1 VLVATGL
8 AHAGRSVALVE
19 AGLVGGE
26 SPYLA
31 CLPSKSMLASARR
44 GETWEHAVARRNEV
58 TGRLDDSLFAARLAD
73 AGVTLIR
80 GTGQVT
86 EPGSIEVTTAGRG
99 RRGQPDKPDKAV
111 LRYADLVIATGSE
124 PLAPPVEGLTDVP
137 TWTSAEALSSQDLP
151 RHLIVMGAGPAGC
164 ELTQI
169 YAAFGSQVTL
179 IEAEPQLLPDE
190 ASFAGEILSDA
201 LRRTG
206 ADLRLGSPVVK
217 AAPLDK
223 GLALILADGTSLEG
237 DRILLATGRRP
248 RLAGL
253 GLDKLGIA
261 PSAAGALP
269 VDATCR
275 VRTANGQPTGNTG
288 QPATIPAE
296 PAAAAASAAQQA
308 APPGPPAAPLA
319 QPAAPPA
326 QQAAPQAQQAPPAQQ
341 AAAPGPPAAAASA
354 QAASATGQPS
364 VFPGQTA
371 TASGAF
377 PGQPATATGQPVAA
391 TAQPTAVPARPATV
405 PARPATVPGQPVAVP
420 GQPAIANGQPIA
432 ATAQPTAVPGQPAA
446 VPAQPA
452 TGPGQPAAVP
462 AQPATGPG
470 QPAAVPAQPATG
482 QLIAATAQPTA
493 VPGRPVTAAAQPTA
507 VPGQPGAV
515 PGRPVTAAAQPTA
528 VPGQPG
534 AVPGQPGAVPV
545 QPGAVPVQP
554 GAATAQP
561 VTAPGQP
568 AETAAQ
574 PTAVTATAQPA
585 TATVQ
590 PAAAASGQPTAASA
604 AAEQPATATGQ
615 ATPGSGQAM
624 TGSGRVWAAGDVTGI
639 APYTHTARY
648 QASVVIANILGEHR
662 VADYRAIPRCVY
674 TTPSVCCVGVTPG
687 QAAAAG
693 IQLRTVGHDLAETAR
708 AAVEVDDRGRIEL
721 YADMTGGD
729 TLVGAAAVGRSAEE
743 WMGELALAIRAGI
756 PLKTLADVVHAF
768 PTYGEA
774 IERSLRE
781 LAVGVPEGDD
791 R

>member
-1 VLVATGL
+1 VPDFDVVVLGGGTSGVLVATGL
-8 AHAGRSVALVE
+8 ADAGRSVALVE

-58 TGRLDDSLFAARLAD
+58 TGHLDDSRFAARLDD

-86 EPGSIEVTTAGRG
+86 EPGSIEVTTVGRG
-99 RRGQPDKPDKAV
+99 RRGQPEKTV
-111 LRYADLVIATGSE
+111 LGYADLVIATGSE

-179 IEAEPQLLPDE
+179 IETEPQLLPDE
-190 ASFAGEILSDA
+190 APFAGEILSDA

-217 AAPLDK
+217 AAPMDK
-223 GLALILADGTSLEG
+223 GLALILADGTSLDG

-253 GLDKLGIA
+253 GLDKLGIM

-275 VRTANGQPTGNTG
+275 VQVANGQPAGTSG
-288 QPATIPAE
+288 QPATTPGQRT
-296 PAAAAASAAQQA
+296 AAAASAAQTAAPPVQQA
-308 APPGPPAAPLA
+308 APPVQEAT
-319 QPAAPPA
+319 
-326 QQAAPQAQQAPPAQQ
+326 
-341 AAAPGPPAAAASA
+341 
-354 QAASATGQPS
+354 ATGQP
-364 VFPGQTA
+364 
-371 TASGAF
+371 GAF
-377 PGQPATATGQPVAA
+377 PGQPATATGQPVTAA
-391 TAQPTAVPARPATV
+391 
-405 PARPATVPGQPVAVP
+405 
-420 GQPAIANGQPIA
+420 GQPAS
-432 ATAQPTAVPGQPAA
+432 V
-446 VPAQPA
+446 
-452 TGPGQPAAVP
+452 
-462 AQPATGPG
+462 
-470 QPAAVPAQPATG
+470 
-482 QLIAATAQPTA
+482 
-493 VPGRPVTAAAQPTA
+493 
-507 VPGQPGAV
+507 
-515 PGRPVTAAAQPTA
+515 
-528 VPGQPG
+528 
-534 AVPGQPGAVPV
+534 
-545 QPGAVPVQP
+545 
-554 GAATAQP
+554 TAQP

-568 AETAAQ
+568 AS
-574 PTAVTATAQPA
+574 PTA
-585 TATVQ
+585 
-590 PAAAASGQPTAASA
+590 PAAAATVRPGPAPAQPPAAATGQPTAAA
-604 AAEQPATATGQ
+604 HPAEQPATATAE
-615 ATPGSGQAM
+615 AT
-624 TGSGRVWAAGDVTGI
+624 TGTGRVWAAGDVTGI

-648 QASVVIANILGEHR
+648 QASVVIANILGERR

-708 AAVEVDDRGRIEL
+708 AAVEDDDRGRIEL
-721 YADMTGGD
+721 YSDRTRGDM
-729 TLVGAAAVGRSAEE
+729 LVGAAAVGRSAEE

-756 PLKTLADVVHAF
+756 PLKMLADVVHAF

>member
-1 VLVATGL
+1 VPDFDVVVLGGGTSGVLVATGL
-8 AHAGRSVALVE
+8 ARAGRSVALVE

-58 TGRLDDSLFAARLAD
+58 TGHLDDSLIAARLAD
-73 AGVTLIR
+73 AGVKLIR
-80 GTGQVT
+80 GTAQVT
-86 EPGSIEVTTAGRG
+86 EPGAIEVTTPGRG
-99 RRGQPDKPDKAV
+99 RPGQPEKTV
-111 LRYADLVIATGSE
+111 LGYADLVIATGSE
-124 PLAPPVEGLTDVP
+124 PLAPPVEGLIDVP

-190 ASFAGEILSDA
+190 AQFAGELLSDA
-201 LRRTG
+201 LRRAG

-223 GLALILADGTSLEG
+223 GLTLILADGTTLEG

-253 GLDKLGIA
+253 GLDKIGIT

-275 VRTANGQPTGNTG
+275 VQTANGRPTGTTARPVTAPAQPATVPSQPAGATG
-288 QPATIPAE
+288 QPATAPGLPTEATAAGQPAGVIAQPTAE
-296 PAAAAASAAQQA
+296 IGQPTATTGQPTATQPATAATAQAAAA
-308 APPGPPAAPLA
+308 
-319 QPAAPPA
+319 
-326 QQAAPQAQQAPPAQQ
+326 
-341 AAAPGPPAAAASA
+341 
-354 QAASATGQPS
+354 T
-364 VFPGQTA
+364 
-371 TASGAF
+371 GAF
-377 PGQPATATGQPVAA
+377 PGQPAAATGAFPGQPAAAPGQPAAATGQPGTPPGQLAAA
-391 TAQPTAVPARPATV
+391 T
-405 PARPATVPGQPVAVP
+405 GQPAAVP
-420 GQPAIANGQPIA
+420 GQPTVAPGQPTVA
-432 ATAQPTAVPGQPAA
+432 PGQPTVAPGQPTAVPGQPIVA
-446 VPAQPA
+446 
-452 TGPGQPAAVP
+452 PGQPAVA
-462 AQPATGPG
+462 PG
-470 QPAAVPAQPATG
+470 QPTVAPG
-482 QLIAATAQPTA
+482 QPTVA
-493 VPGRPVTAAAQPTA
+493 PGQPTA
-507 VPGQPGAV
+507 VPGQPIV
-515 PGRPVTAAAQPTA
+515 
-528 VPGQPG
+528 
-534 AVPGQPGAVPV
+534 
-545 QPGAVPVQP
+545 
-554 GAATAQP
+554 
-561 VTAPGQP
+561 APGQP
-568 AETAAQ
+568 AVAPGQ
-574 PTAVTATAQPA
+574 PTVAPGQPAAAPAATAQAVTATAQ
-585 TATVQ
+585 
-590 PAAAASGQPTAASA
+590 
-604 AAEQPATATGQ
+604 AAERQLATG
-615 ATPGSGQAM
+615 T
-624 TGSGRVWAAGDVTGI
+624 GRVWAAGDVTGI

-708 AAVEVDDRGRIEL
+708 AAVEDDDRGRIEL
-721 YADMTGGD
+721 YADMTRGD
-729 TLVGAAAVGRSAEE
+729 TLVGAAAVGQCAEE

-756 PLKTLADVVHAF
+756 PLTMLADVVHAF

-781 LAVGVPEGDD
+781 LAVGVPEGVDQ
-791 R
+791 

>member
-1 VLVATGL
+1 MPDFDVVVLGGGTSGVLVATGL

-58 TGRLDDSLFAARLAD
+58 TGHLDDSRFAARLAD

-86 EPGSIEVTTAGRG
+86 EPGSIEVTMAGRG
-99 RRGQPDKPDKAV
+99 RRGQPGKTV
-111 LRYADLVIATGSE
+111 LGYADLVIATGSE

-190 ASFAGEILSDA
+190 APFAGEILSDA

-253 GLDKLGIA
+253 GLDKLGIT
-261 PSAAGALP
+261 PSKAGALP

-275 VRTANGQPTGNTG
+275 VRTANGQPTGATG
-288 QPATIPAE
+288 QPATTPAQ
-296 PAAAAASAAQQA
+296 PTAAAASAAQQA
-308 APPGPPAAPLA
+308 APPVR
-319 QPAAPPA
+319 QVAPPA
-326 QQAAPQAQQAPPAQQ
+326 RPV
-341 AAAPGPPAAAASA
+341 AAPGPPA
-354 QAASATGQPS
+354 
-364 VFPGQTA
+364 
-371 TASGAF
+371 
-377 PGQPATATGQPVAA
+377 
-391 TAQPTAVPARPATV
+391 
-405 PARPATVPGQPVAVP
+405 
-420 GQPAIANGQPIA
+420 
-432 ATAQPTAVPGQPAA
+432 
-446 VPAQPA
+446 
-452 TGPGQPAAVP
+452 
-462 AQPATGPG
+462 
-470 QPAAVPAQPATG
+470 
-482 QLIAATAQPTA
+482 
-493 VPGRPVTAAAQPTA
+493 
-507 VPGQPGAV
+507 
-515 PGRPVTAAAQPTA
+515 
-528 VPGQPG
+528 
-534 AVPGQPGAVPV
+534 
-545 QPGAVPVQP
+545 
-554 GAATAQP
+554 
-561 VTAPGQP
+561 
-568 AETAAQ
+568 ETS
-574 PTAVTATAQPA
+574 
-585 TATVQ
+585 VQ
-590 PAAAASGQPTAASA
+590 PAAAAATAQPAAAPAQPTAATIGQPTAAA
-604 AAEQPATATGQ
+604 APAEQPTTATGQ
-615 ATPGSGQAM
+615 VT

-708 AAVEVDDRGRIEL
+708 AAVEDDDRGRIEL
-721 YADMTGGD
+721 YADMTRGD

-756 PLKTLADVVHAF
+756 PLKMLADVVHAF

>member
-8 AHAGRSVALVE
+8 ADAGRSVALVE

-44 GETWEHAVARRNEV
+44 GETWEHAVDRRNEV
-58 TGRLDDSLFAARLAD
+58 TGHLDDSRFAAQLGD

-99 RRGQPDKPDKAV
+99 RRDQPEKTV
-111 LRYADLVIATGSE
+111 LGYADLVIATGSE

-164 ELTQI
+164 ELSQI

-190 ASFAGEILSDA
+190 APFAGEILSDA

-217 AAPLDK
+217 AAPADK

-253 GLDKLGIA
+253 GLDKLGIT

-275 VRTANGQPTGNTG
+275 VRTANGQAAGTTG
-288 QPATIPAE
+288 QPATTPAQ
-296 PAAAAASAAQQA
+296 PAAAAAST
-308 APPGPPAAPLA
+308 A
-319 QPAAPPA
+319 QPAAV
-326 QQAAPQAQQAPPAQQ
+326 
-341 AAAPGPPAAAASA
+341 PGPPGAASGPQAPTAA
-354 QAASATGQPS
+354 QPT
-364 VFPGQTA
+364 
-371 TASGAF
+371 TASGQPAAF
-377 PGQPATATGQPVAA
+377 PEQSATATGQPGAL
-391 TAQPTAVPARPATV
+391 
-405 PARPATVPGQPVAVP
+405 
-420 GQPAIANGQPIA
+420 
-432 ATAQPTAVPGQPAA
+432 PGQPAA
-446 VPAQPA
+446 A
-452 TGPGQPAAVP
+452 TGQPTSAPGQPAA
-462 AQPATGPG
+462 
-470 QPAAVPAQPATG
+470 
-482 QLIAATAQPTA
+482 ATAQ
-493 VPGRPVTAAAQPTA
+493 VAA
-507 VPGQPGAV
+507 
-515 PGRPVTAAAQPTA
+515 
-528 VPGQPG
+528 
-534 AVPGQPGAVPV
+534 
-545 QPGAVPVQP
+545 
-554 GAATAQP
+554 
-561 VTAPGQP
+561 
-568 AETAAQ
+568 E
-574 PTAVTATAQPA
+574 
-585 TATVQ
+585 ATVQ
-590 PAAAASGQPTAASA
+590 PTAA
-604 AAEQPATATGQ
+604 ETATG
-615 ATPGSGQAM
+615 T
-624 TGSGRVWAAGDVTGI
+624 GRVWAAGDVTGI

-648 QASVVIANILGEHR
+648 QASVIIANILGERR

-708 AAVEVDDRGRIEL
+708 AAVEDDDRGRIEL
-721 YADMTGGD
+721 YADTTRGD
-729 TLVGAAAVGRSAEE
+729 MLVGAAAVGRSAEE

-756 PLKTLADVVHAF
+756 PLKMLADVVHAF

-774 IERSLRE
+774 VERSLRE
-781 LAVGVPEGDD
+781 LAVGMPEGDD

>member
-1 VLVATGL
+1 MPDFDVVVLGGGTSGVLVATGL
-8 AHAGRSVALVE
+8 ADAGRSVALVE

-58 TGRLDDSLFAARLAD
+58 TGHLDDSRFAARLGD

-86 EPGSIEVTTAGRG
+86 EPGSIEVTTVGRG
-99 RRGQPDKPDKAV
+99 RRGQPEKTV
-111 LRYADLVIATGSE
+111 LGYADLVIATGSE

-164 ELTQI
+164 ELTQV

-190 ASFAGEILSDA
+190 APFAGEILSDA

-217 AAPLDK
+217 AAPMDK
-223 GLALILADGTSLEG
+223 GLALILADGTSLDG

-253 GLDKLGIA
+253 GLDKLGIT

-275 VRTANGQPTGNTG
+275 VQVANGQPAGTTG
-288 QPATIPAE
+288 QPATAPGQRT
-296 PAAAAASAAQQA
+296 AAAASAAQPAAPPVQQA
-308 APPGPPAAPLA
+308 APPVQEAASPVQETAATVRPGPA
-319 QPAAPPA
+319 PA
-326 QQAAPQAQQAPPAQQ
+326 Q
-341 AAAPGPPAAAASA
+341 PPAAA
-354 QAASATGQPS
+354 T
-364 VFPGQTA
+364 
-371 TASGAF
+371 
-377 PGQPATATGQPVAA
+377 
-391 TAQPTAVPARPATV
+391 
-405 PARPATVPGQPVAVP
+405 
-420 GQPAIANGQPIA
+420 GQPIA
-432 ATAQPTAVPGQPAA
+432 TADP
-446 VPAQPA
+446 
-452 TGPGQPAAVP
+452 
-462 AQPATGPG
+462 
-470 QPAAVPAQPATG
+470 
-482 QLIAATAQPTA
+482 
-493 VPGRPVTAAAQPTA
+493 
-507 VPGQPGAV
+507 
-515 PGRPVTAAAQPTA
+515 
-528 VPGQPG
+528 
-534 AVPGQPGAVPV
+534 
-545 QPGAVPVQP
+545 
-554 GAATAQP
+554 
-561 VTAPGQP
+561 
-568 AETAAQ
+568 
-574 PTAVTATAQPA
+574 
-585 TATVQ
+585 
-590 PAAAASGQPTAASA
+590 
-604 AAEQPATATGQ
+604 AEQPATATAE
-615 ATPGSGQAM
+615 AT
-624 TGSGRVWAAGDVTGI
+624 TGTGRVWAAGDVTGI

-648 QASVVIANILGEHR
+648 QASVVIANILGERR

-708 AAVEVDDRGRIEL
+708 AAVEDDDRGRIEL
-721 YADMTGGD
+721 YADRTRGD

-756 PLKTLADVVHAF
+756 PLKMLADVVHAF

>member
-8 AHAGRSVALVE
+8 ARAGRSVALVE

-58 TGRLDDSLFAARLAD
+58 TGHLDDSLIAARLAD
-73 AGVTLIR
+73 AGVKLIR
-80 GTGQVT
+80 GTAQVT
-86 EPGSIEVTTAGRG
+86 EPGAIEVTTPGRG
-99 RRGQPDKPDKAV
+99 RPGQPEKTV
-111 LRYADLVIATGSE
+111 LGYGDLVIATGSE
-124 PLAPPVEGLTDVP
+124 PLAPPVEGLIDVP

-190 ASFAGEILSDA
+190 APFAGELLSDA
-201 LRRTG
+201 LRRAG

-223 GLALILADGTSLEG
+223 GLTLILADGTTLEG

-253 GLDKLGIA
+253 GLDKIGIT

-275 VRTANGQPTGNTG
+275 VQTANGQPTGTTARPVTAPARPVTAPAQPATVPGQLAAATG
-288 QPATIPAE
+288 QPATAPGLPTAATVAGQPAE
-296 PAAAAASAAQQA
+296 ATAAGQPAGVIAQPTAEIGQPTATTGQPTAAQPAAAATAQA
-308 APPGPPAAPLA
+308 ATATGAFPG
-319 QPAAPPA
+319 QPAA
-326 QQAAPQAQQAPPAQQ
+326 
-341 AAAPGPPAAAASA
+341 
-354 QAASATGQPS
+354 AT
-364 VFPGQTA
+364 
-371 TASGAF
+371 GAF
-377 PGQPATATGQPVAA
+377 PGQPATATS
-391 TAQPTAVPARPATV
+391 
-405 PARPATVPGQPVAVP
+405 
-420 GQPAIANGQPIA
+420 QPA
-432 ATAQPTAVPGQPAA
+432 AVPGQPAA
-446 VPAQPA
+446 VPGQPTAA
-452 TGPGQPAAVP
+452 TGQPAA
-462 AQPATGPG
+462 ATGQPTAATEQPGTLPGQLAAATG
-470 QPAAVPAQPATG
+470 QPAV
-482 QLIAATAQPTA
+482 
-493 VPGRPVTAAAQPTA
+493 
-507 VPGQPGAV
+507 
-515 PGRPVTAAAQPTA
+515 
-528 VPGQPG
+528 
-534 AVPGQPGAVPV
+534 
-545 QPGAVPVQP
+545 
-554 GAATAQP
+554 
-561 VTAPGQP
+561 APGQP
-568 AETAAQ
+568 
-574 PTAVTATAQPA
+574 
-585 TATVQ
+585 
-590 PAAAASGQPTAASA
+590 AAASGQPVAHPAAAAATPQSTAAPARPATA
-604 AAEQPATATGQ
+604 ATAQAVTATGQ
-615 ATPGSGQAM
+615 AAERQPAAGT
-624 TGSGRVWAAGDVTGI
+624 GRVWAAGDVTGI

-708 AAVEVDDRGRIEL
+708 AAVEDDDRGRIEL
-721 YADMTGGD
+721 YADMTRGD
-729 TLVGAAAVGRSAEE
+729 ALVGAAAVGQCAEE

-756 PLKTLADVVHAF
+756 PLTMLADVVHAF

-781 LAVGVPEGDD
+781 LAVGVPEGVDQ
-791 R
+791 

>member
-1 VLVATGL
+1 MPDFDVVVLGGGTSGVLVATGL
-8 AHAGRSVALVE
+8 ADAGRSVALVE

-58 TGRLDDSLFAARLAD
+58 TGHLDDSRFAARLGD

-86 EPGSIEVTTAGRG
+86 EPGSIEVTTVGRG
-99 RRGQPDKPDKAV
+99 RRGQPEKTV
-111 LRYADLVIATGSE
+111 LGYADLVIATGSE

-190 ASFAGEILSDA
+190 APFAGEILSDA

-217 AAPLDK
+217 AAPMDK
-223 GLALILADGTSLEG
+223 GLALILADGTSLDG

-253 GLDKLGIA
+253 GLDKLGIT

-275 VRTANGQPTGNTG
+275 VQVANGQPAGTTG
-288 QPATIPAE
+288 QPATAPGQRT
-296 PAAAAASAAQQA
+296 AAAASAAQPAAPPVQQA
-308 APPGPPAAPLA
+308 APPVQEAASPVQETAATVRPGPA
-319 QPAAPPA
+319 PA
-326 QQAAPQAQQAPPAQQ
+326 Q
-341 AAAPGPPAAAASA
+341 PPAAA
-354 QAASATGQPS
+354 T
-364 VFPGQTA
+364 
-371 TASGAF
+371 
-377 PGQPATATGQPVAA
+377 
-391 TAQPTAVPARPATV
+391 
-405 PARPATVPGQPVAVP
+405 
-420 GQPAIANGQPIA
+420 GQPIA
-432 ATAQPTAVPGQPAA
+432 AAHP
-446 VPAQPA
+446 
-452 TGPGQPAAVP
+452 
-462 AQPATGPG
+462 
-470 QPAAVPAQPATG
+470 
-482 QLIAATAQPTA
+482 
-493 VPGRPVTAAAQPTA
+493 
-507 VPGQPGAV
+507 
-515 PGRPVTAAAQPTA
+515 
-528 VPGQPG
+528 
-534 AVPGQPGAVPV
+534 
-545 QPGAVPVQP
+545 
-554 GAATAQP
+554 
-561 VTAPGQP
+561 
-568 AETAAQ
+568 
-574 PTAVTATAQPA
+574 
-585 TATVQ
+585 
-590 PAAAASGQPTAASA
+590 
-604 AAEQPATATGQ
+604 AEQPATATAE
-615 ATPGSGQAM
+615 AT
-624 TGSGRVWAAGDVTGI
+624 TGTGRVWAAGDVTGI

-648 QASVVIANILGEHR
+648 QASVVIANILGERR

-708 AAVEVDDRGRIEL
+708 AAVEDDDRGRIEL
-721 YADMTGGD
+721 YADMTRGD

-756 PLKTLADVVHAF
+756 PLKMLADVVHAF

-781 LAVGVPEGDD
+781 LAVGVG